1 MSKGKILSYATT
13 ALEFTKMVLVITAN
27 TAVKLAA
34 EGKKEI
40 IRQYT
45 EYNQKM
51 GQLKAKSPAVKSQP
65 PPSQPS
71 KKADQ
76 PLGISKIAPPK
87 STPDPKKKK

>member
-1 MSKGKILSYATT
+1 MSKGKIISYANA

-45 EYNQKM
+45 EYNQKA
-51 GQLKAKSPAVKSQP
+51 GQLKPNPQAAKAQL
-65 PPSQPS
+65 PPSQPV

-87 STPDPKKKK
+87 SVPDPKKK